1 MPYLVVPNGADLS
14 SFSPAARQPGE
25 PVLLYVGAMHYYP
38 NIDAVHYFFET
49 MFDRIREAVP
59 NTQVQIVGHSPPH
72 DIQEM
77 ARQPGIQV
85 TGSVDDVR
93 PYYSSATV
101 FVVPLRLGGGTRL
114 KIIEAMAM
122 GLPVVSTSV
131 GAEGLDLRDGQDIL
145 LANDPIS
152 FADATVR
159 LLTDPGLRQH
169 LAQNARQAA
178 QRYDWDK
185 LSEPWVELV
194 LNHASGN
201 KGQ

>member
-1 MPYLVVPNGADLS
+1 
-14 SFSPAARQPGE
+14 
-25 PVLLYVGAMHYYP
+25 
-38 NIDAVHYFFET
+38 

-59 NTQVQIVGHSPPH
+59 NVHVRIVGHSPPPE
-72 DIQEM
+72 IQELT
-77 ARQPGIQV
+77 REPGIEV

-145 LANDPIS
+145 LADGPIP
-152 FADATVR
+152 FADATIR
-159 LLTDPGLRQH
+159 LLTDPALRQT

-178 QRYDWDK
+178 QQYDWDA
-185 LSEPWVELV
+185 LAEPFTELV
-194 LNHASGN
+194 LSLAS
-201 KGQ
+201 QQRVP